1 MKKFLSFVV
10 VALLSLSVSAE
21 DSKKAT
27 VNSVE
32 WTYVVL
38 DETAKTCKVG
48 AGDAKKDI
56 TIVAAIDESITGSI
70 TVPESI
76 EGYKVVEIN
85 HSAFKRCQ
93 VSSIIVPNTVAT
105 IGNEAFK
112 KCNSLTKLEIG
123 TGLTSMGED
132 ALSESVNLTDVTIFA
147 TTPPPVK
154 TERIFSYNASH
165 PENSPQSAKLHVP
178 AGCKAAYAAA
188 GGWKVFCQCGGI
200 FEDAAT
206 GISHVKQTMTSSTE
220 RYTLDG
226 RRTNSGKGVNI
237 IRMSDGTTKKV
248 VVK

>member
-1 MKKFLSFVV
+1 MKRFLSFVV
-10 VALLSLSVSAE
+10 VALLSLSVNAE

-27 VNSVE
+27 VEGVE

-48 AGDAKKDI
+48 AGDAKKER
-56 TIVAAIDESITGSI
+56 TTVAIDESITGSI

-85 HSAFKRCQ
+85 ESAFKKCQ
-93 VSSIIVPNTVAT
+93 VSSIIVPNTVAI

-112 KCNSLTKLEIG
+112 KCNRLTKLELG
-123 TGLTSMGED
+123 SGLTIMGED

-147 TTPPPVK
+147 TTPPTVK

-165 PENSPQSAKLHVP
+165 PEDSPQSAKLHVP

-188 GGWKVFCQCGGI
+188 GGWKVFSQCGGI

-206 GISHVKQTMTSSTE
+206 GISLAKQTMTSCTE

-226 RRTNSGKGVNI
+226 RRTNGGKGFNI